1 MVSSGSSS
9 NGTPTKK
16 GDEIVEAGRSSYM
29 SENEQEDAKPEGL
42 ELLANTASTLLAS
55 PTESL
60 DDDET
65 PQLWLDV
72 LLRTTFWRKCEKV
85 HDNVESAHHR
95 ADDCIFCIQCL
106 KTICPHCEHDYAN
119 HQLLKIHRYIY
130 RSVVRVKDMQKIGID
145 MSQIQTFKCNGHKVV
160 HLRPMK
166 RSENHKP
173 KPGTPRCL
181 TCNCWL
187 YNAPHL
193 TCSVSC
199 KINADIS
206 PDDFSG
212 TEASNRVAH
221 SRNQQADQVNQPQP
235 QPAAGN
241 TTTVQRARPRKQA
254 NPQRAPFF

>member
-1 MVSSGSSS
+1 M
-9 NGTPTKK
+9 
-16 GDEIVEAGRSSYM
+16 VEAGSGSYM
-29 SENEQEDAKPEGL
+29 MPENEQEDAAKPEGL
-42 ELLANTASTLLAS
+42 ELLAITASTLLAS
-55 PTESL
+55 PRDESL
-60 DDDET
+60 EEEEEET
-65 PQLWLDV
+65 CQWLDV

-85 HDNVESAHHR
+85 HENVESAHHR

-106 KTICPHCEHDYAN
+106 KTICPHCEHDGAN

-145 MSQIQTFKCNGHKVV
+145 MSQIQTFKCNGHKIV

-173 KPGTPRCL
+173 KPGTPRCV

-199 KINADIS
+199 KIKAGIS

-221 SRNQQADQVNQPQP
+221 SRNQQAAIEVNQPQA
-235 QPAAGN
+235 PAAAAAANN
-241 TTTVQRARPRKQA
+241 TATTSVQRARPRKQA